1 MKNPEQKLKY
11 VLSWIKQ
18 QVEKLENNFN
28 IGFEDIDTWLKQ
40 YQAGQY
46 EALWNL
52 FDRHVNT
59 DIYGR
64 FTAGTLTQ
72 SELNMW
78 EKNLEKWRDGYIA
91 LLREYW
97 HNKQKKAA

>member
-1 MKNPEQKLKY
+1 MINPEIKLKS
-11 VLSWIKQ
+11 VISWI
-18 QVEKLENNFN
+18 NNSTEQLKKSLN
-28 IGFEDIDTWLKQ
+28 VSDKDIDSWLKQ
-40 YQAGQY
+40 YRAGQY
-46 EALWNL
+46 EALWNF
-52 FDRHVNT
+52 FDSVNT